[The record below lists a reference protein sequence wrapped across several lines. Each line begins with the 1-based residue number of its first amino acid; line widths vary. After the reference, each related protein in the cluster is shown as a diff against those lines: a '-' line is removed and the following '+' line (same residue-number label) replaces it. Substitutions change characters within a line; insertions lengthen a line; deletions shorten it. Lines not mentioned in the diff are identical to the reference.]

1 MQNNYVNNERIWLL
15 KMQHNSLPKGKY
27 ICCFSYQ
34 DDDMDVYAPVSIGN
48 GIYMFTRKEVERLS
62 RLNNWQVQ
70 DTDKMDLD
78 ESMLILEEKRP
89 DYKQLILLVLNVFD
103 DFAQFLKID
112 RSSLDLRVIGGAVM
126 HLTFSHDT
134 TAIPNYDE
142 FKINYKKLVEI
153 FLCHIV

>member
-1 MQNNYVNNERIWLL
+1 MQRNYVNNERIWLL

-27 ICCFSYQ
+27 ICCFAYE
-34 DDDMDVYAPVSIGN
+34 DDEIDVYAPVSIGN
-48 GIYMFTRKEVERLS
+48 GICLFTRKELEILS

-112 RSSLDLRVIGGAVM
+112 RSSLDIKVIGGAVM
-126 HLTFSHDT
+126 HLTFSYDT
-134 TAIPNYDE
+134 TAIPRYDE
-142 FKINYKKLVEI
+142 FKVNYGKLVDM
-153 FLCHIV
+153 FLGHIV